1 MEDLNILTIVLIA
14 ISLAIDAFAVSI
26 AIGSVI
32 RILKARQATRVALFF
47 GLFQGIMPVIGWS
60 AGMSFVK
67 YLGTAGPIIAFII
80 LLFLGIKMIYESRQ
94 LDSSSLPSDP
104 LNFMSLLLFAIA
116 TSIDA
121 LGVGFSFSFIQVT
134 VIMPAIII
142 SVITFAMSFAGVY
155 IGDELGHL
163 FENKIELAAG
173 IILIGVGVKILLENL
188 VF

>member
-80 LLFLGIKMIYESRQ
+80 VLFLGIKMIYESR
-94 LDSSSLPSDP
+94 
-104 LNFMSLLLFAIA
+104 
-116 TSIDA
+116 
-121 LGVGFSFSFIQVT
+121 
-134 VIMPAIII
+134 
-142 SVITFAMSFAGVY
+142 
-155 IGDELGHL
+155 
-163 FENKIELAAG
+163 
-173 IILIGVGVKILLENL
+173 
-188 VF
+188 

>member
-1 MEDLNILTIVLIA
+1 MEDLNIITIVFIA

-32 RILKARQATRVALFF
+32 RILKFKHATRVALFF
-47 GLFQGIMPVIGWS
+47 GLFQGVMPVIGWS
-60 AGMSFVK
+60 AGMTFVR

-80 LLFLGIKMIYESRQ
+80 LLLLGMKMIYESRQ
-94 LDSSSLPSDP
+94 LDSSTLPADP
-104 LNFMSLLLFAIA
+104 LNFMSLILFGIA

-121 LGVGFSFSFIQVT
+121 LGVGFSFSCIQVT

-142 SVITFAMSFAGVY
+142 SVVTFMMSFGGVY
-155 IGDELGHL
+155 IGDRLGHL

-173 IILIGVGVKILLENL
+173 IILIGVGFKILLENL